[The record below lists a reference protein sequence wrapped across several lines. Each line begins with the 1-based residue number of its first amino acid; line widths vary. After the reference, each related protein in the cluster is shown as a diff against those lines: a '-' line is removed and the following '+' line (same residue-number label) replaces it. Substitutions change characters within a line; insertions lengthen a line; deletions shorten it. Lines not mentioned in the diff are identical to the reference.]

1 IIKFFNWQVSDEAET
16 FFTYGIEGDTYTL
29 DDDGNINY
37 EIKDDSAFEQEQVF
51 RNSWLWMIRDETYTE
66 GILELTEEGQ
76 ELLRVFDEVL
86 TEEGRSGLIMT
97 EGLEALNN
105 NPDIQPGSDGPA
117 DFWLTEVA
125 KIIIGE
131 EPIDYYDE
139 VMEKWL
145 NLGGDLAIEEATE
158 RYHNNM
164 DRMIQTGPD
173 E

>member
-1 IIKFFNWQVSDEAET
+1 FLINSETEVDPAEIIKFFNWQVSDEAET

-105 NPDIQPGSDGPA
+105 NPDIQPG
-117 DFWLTEVA
+117 
-125 KIIIGE
+125 
-131 EPIDYYDE
+131 
-139 VMEKWL
+139 
-145 NLGGDLAIEEATE
+145 
-158 RYHNNM
+158 
-164 DRMIQTGPD
+164 
-173 E
+173 